1 MKKHLTELLETL
13 ENYEVFG
20 RKDILISKIS
30 DDSRKVEE
38 NNLFVAISGATI
50 DAHKYIPDV
59 ISSGAI
65 AIVGKKNPHK
75 SWIDKTTYIKVSD
88 SRRALGLLASAW
100 YNFPSKKLK
109 AIGVTGT
116 DGKTT
121 TTNIIYWILNKSKRK
136 TGLVSTVSAKIG
148 RVECVT
154 GLHVTNPEPIQLQ
167 KFLSE
172 MVKEN
177 CEYAVLEVTS
187 HGLDQERVAGIDFDI
202 AVLTNITHEHIDYHK
217 TYERYLRSK
226 SKLFKK
232 AKVAVLNKDDS
243 SYKKIKKGLSPKTKQ
258 LPYDSKTLKGDI
270 KRVVDERF
278 AEPYNRLNA
287 TAAVVVAREL
297 GIKDKNIIEAIKTFP
312 GVPGRMD
319 RIKNNRGINI
329 FVDFAHTPN
338 ALKNVLQTLKNSKKK
353 ENKLI
358 VVFGCAG
365 ERDVGKR
372 VMMGNVSTKIVDIS
386 IFTAEDPRYENVN
399 NIIQQMVKGAK
410 KSGAKEFLQEKYKI
424 HRFEK
429 GHYFVR
435 IPERGEGISFA
446 IQKLAKKGD
455 VVVVCGKGHEKSLAY
470 NGIEHPW
477 SDHEAVRMALMG
489 RVKNIKR
496 KK

>member
-1 MKKHLTELLETL
+1 MKKLSTLLSVL
-13 ENYEVFG
+13 NNYQTYG
-20 RKDILISKIS
+20 LKDVEISKIT
-30 DDSRKVEE
+30 DDSRKVKKKS
-38 NNLFVAISGATI
+38 LFVAISGIKI
-50 DAHKYIPDV
+50 DAHKFIPNV

-65 AIVGKKNPHK
+65 AIVGEKDPHK
-75 SWIDKTTYIKVSD
+75 SWIDKTTYIKVLN

-100 YNFPSKKLK
+100 HNFPSEKLK
-109 AIGVTGT
+109 VIGVTGT

-121 TTNIIYWILNKSKRK
+121 TTNIIYWILNKSKK
-136 TGLVSTVSAKIG
+136 KSGLVSTVSAKIG
-148 RVECVT
+148 GVERDT

-172 MVKEN
+172 MVKED

-187 HGLDQERVAGIDFDI
+187 HGLDQERIAGIDFDI

-217 TYERYLRSK
+217 TYGKYLRSK

-232 AKVAVLNKDDS
+232 AKVVVLNKDDS
-243 SYKKIKKGLSPKTKQ
+243 SYEKIKRGLSSKTKQ
-258 LPYDSKTLKGDI
+258 LSYESKTLKGAI
-270 KRVVDERF
+270 KKVIDKRF

-297 GIKDKNIIEAIKTFP
+297 GIKDANITKAIKTFP
-312 GVPGRMD
+312 GIPGRMD
-319 RIKNNRGINI
+319 RINDKGIDI

-365 ERDVGKR
+365 ERDIEKR
-372 VMMGNVSTKIVDIS
+372 IKMGNISTKIANIS
-386 IFTAEDPRYENVN
+386 IFTAEDPRYENVD
-399 NIIQQMVKGAK
+399 NIIQQMAKGAK
-410 KSGAKEFLQEKYKI
+410 KGGAKEFLQEKHKI
-424 HRFEK
+424 QKFEK

-446 IQKLAKKGD
+446 IQKLAEKGD
-455 VVVVCGKGHEKSLAY
+455 VVVICGKGHEKSMAY
-470 NGIEHPW
+470 NDIEHPW
-477 SDHEAVRMALMG
+477 SDHEAVKMALVG
-489 RVKNIKR
+489 KVKKIKR

>member
-1 MKKHLTELLETL
+1 MKKLSTLLSVL
-13 ENYEVFG
+13 NNFRIYG
-20 RKDILISKIS
+20 PKDVEISKIA
-30 DDSRKVEE
+30 DDSRRAKKKS
-38 NNLFVAISGATI
+38 LFVAISGMTV
-50 DAHKYIPDV
+50 DAHKFIPNA

-65 AIVGKKNPHK
+65 VIVGEKKPHK
-75 SWIDKTTYIKVSD
+75 SWIDKTTYIKVPN

-100 YNFPSKKLK
+100 NDFPSKNLK
-109 AIGVTGT
+109 VVGVTGT

-121 TTNIIYWILNKSKRK
+121 TVNIIYWILNKSKK
-136 TGLVSTVSAKIG
+136 KAGLVSTVSAKIG
-148 RVECVT
+148 KVEKDT
-154 GLHVTNPEPIQLQ
+154 GLHITNPESIQLQ

-187 HGLDQERVAGIDFDI
+187 HGLDQERIAGIDFDI

-243 SYKKIKKGLSPKTKQ
+243 SYKKIKKRLSSKTKQ
-258 LPYDSKTLKGDI
+258 LSYGSKTLKGDI
-270 KRVVDERF
+270 KKAVDERF
-278 AEPYNRLNA
+278 TEPYNKLNA

-297 GIKDKNIIEAIKTFP
+297 GIKDTNIVEAIKTFP

-338 ALKNVLQTLKNSKKK
+338 ALKNVLQTLINSKKK

-358 VVFGCAG
+358 VVFGCTG

-372 VMMGNVSTKIVDIS
+372 AMMGNISTKIADIS
-386 IFTAEDPRYENVN
+386 IFTAEDPRDENVN
-399 NIIQQMVKGAK
+399 NIIQEMVKGAK
-410 KSGAKEFLQEKYKI
+410 KNGAKEFLQEKYKI
-424 HRFEK
+424 QKFEK
-429 GHYFVR
+429 DHYFVR

-455 VVVVCGKGHEKSLAY
+455 VVVICGKGHEKSMAY

-477 SDHEAVRMALMG
+477 SDHAAVKMALMG
-489 RVKNIKR
+489 RVKIIKR